1 MRRRSRGSGIEV
13 KARRPKAEMLKRGA
27 APKLRRLSSLAA
39 AQETELARRT
49 RLRDEAVEQLSAPS
63 EVLKVISESAGE
75 FEPVRSQHRQ
85 HNNRCQQQ
93 LFSVFILV

>member
-1 MRRRSRGSGIEV
+1 
-13 KARRPKAEMLKRGA
+13 MLKRGA